1 MSTAA
6 EHIGLT
12 RAVTWIA
19 FGVEHNARE
28 FLQELASGA
37 YGVGREAAYDKFLVG
52 LSKLLKSAFD
62 GAIILRGRYAGSPG
76 NGVPQVPQTI
86 KIDPLMMADYRVL
99 DFGFEAISSEQIPRP
114 SQNSF
119 DILRRGKPH
128 LLWVPRSN
136 DGGYALPS
144 VPLDSFI
151 ECVSLARGDLQ
162 KCFKAGVSAQTKSQ
176 LLMNLSEAELY
187 GWWAGLSPQ
196 EQGLGRSKLAARL
209 QADFPNHR
217 VPRSRL
223 RGLTGQRKAGRP
235 KKSARD

>member
-12 RAVTWIA
+12 PAITWIA

-28 FLQELASGA
+28 FLQELAGDA
-37 YGVGREAAYDKFLVG
+37 YGFDRKAAYDKFLVG

-62 GAIILRGRYAGSPG
+62 GSITLRGRYAGSLRDG
-76 NGVPQVPQTI
+76 EPQVPQTI

-99 DFGFEAISSEQIPRP
+99 DFGFESPGSDQIPRP

-144 VPLDSFI
+144 EPLDSFI
-151 ECVSLARGDLQ
+151 ECVSLARGDLH
-162 KCFKAGVSAQTKSQ
+162 KCFKAGVSARIPAQP
-176 LLMNLSEAELY
+176 LPNLSRAELE
-187 GWWAGLSPQ
+187 GWWEGLSPQ
-196 EQGLGRSKLAARL
+196 EQKLARNWLAARL
-209 QADFPNHR
+209 HADFPNHQ

-223 RGLTGQRKAGRP
+223 RELTGRRQAGRP
-235 KKSARD
+235 KKLARD